1 MLEGDQTSN
10 VIVEPN
16 LNFTWPIHDLLN
28 QTITLYLW
36 IKTNPSTIWSIETY
50 FNWNQIGTHY
60 LKQTIL
66 EQNSADLRSFKS
78 KYLN

>member
-1 MLEGDQTSN
+1 MLVGGQTSN

-50 FNWNQIGTHY
+50 LNWNSYFRTEIKSAPIA
-60 LKQTIL
+60 LKQTVF
-66 EQNSADLRSFKS
+66 EPNSANLR
-78 KYLN
+78 